1 MSGSELFS
9 SHGQAN
15 HSLSLLLELLKGA
28 LLKTID
34 KSLWSDM
41 FLVRLVRSGN
51 YGNSGNRE
59 TQIRNNVWKLRVL
72 LVRLNMKQKGINLEV
87 IDFHDVSA

>member
-1 MSGSELFS
+1 
-9 SHGQAN
+9 
-15 HSLSLLLELLKGA
+15 
-28 LLKTID
+28 
-34 KSLWSDM
+34 M